1 MSVGARG
8 ERVIE
13 TENGEV
19 RILFTNRALANAEAQ
34 LNRGVF
40 EVLTDLQS
48 GGRIGDVAV
57 LLQASM
63 EAARRDAREGG
74 KPVSLARAYEVL
86 DDVGYAA
93 AAIAVVE
100 AVAEVVSYT
109 REGDAG
115 IPLTGDG
122 ADPN

>member
-1 MSVGARG
+1 MSTGARG

-13 TENGEV
+13 TEDGEV
-19 RILFTNRALANAEAQ
+19 RVLFTNRALANAETQ

-40 EVLTDLQS
+40 EVLADLQS

-57 LLQASM
+57 LLQAGM

-74 KPVSLARAYEVL
+74 KPVTTAQAYAVL
-86 DDVGYAA
+86 DEVGYAA
-93 AAIAVVE
+93 AVIAVVE

-109 REGDAG
+109 RERDASIQDAG
-115 IPLTGDG
+115 DD

>member
-1 MSVGARG
+1 MSTGARG

-13 TENGEV
+13 TEDGEV
-19 RILFTNRALANAEAQ
+19 RVLFTNRALANAETQ

-40 EVLTDLQS
+40 EVLADLQS

-57 LLQASM
+57 LLQAGM

-74 KPVSLARAYEVL
+74 KPVNLAQAYAVL
-86 DDVGYAA
+86 DEVGYAA
-93 AAIAVVE
+93 AVIAVVE
-100 AVAEVVSYT
+100 AVAEVVGYT
-109 REGDAG
+109 RERDASIQDAG
-115 IPLTGDG
+115 DD

>member
-1 MSVGARG
+1 VSTGARG

-13 TENGEV
+13 TEDGEV
-19 RILFTNRALANAEAQ
+19 RILFTNRALANAETQ

-40 EVLTDLQS
+40 EVLADLQS

-57 LLQASM
+57 LLQAGM

-74 KPVSLARAYEVL
+74 KPVTTAQAYAVL
-86 DDVGYAA
+86 DEVGYAA
-93 AAIAVVE
+93 AVIAVVE
-100 AVAEVVSYT
+100 AVAEVVGYT
-109 REGDAG
+109 RERDASIQDAG
-115 IPLTGDG
+115 DD

>member
-1 MSVGARG
+1 MSAGARG

-13 TENGEV
+13 TEDGEV
-19 RILFTNRALANAEAQ
+19 RVLFTNRALANAEAQ

-40 EVLTDLQS
+40 AVLTDLQS

-57 LLQASM
+57 LLQAGM

-74 KPVSLARAYEVL
+74 KPVSVAQAYAVL

-93 AAIAVVE
+93 VAIAVVE

-109 REGDAG
+109 REGDAS
-115 IPLTGDG
+115 IPPAEDG

>member
-1 MSVGARG
+1 MSAGARG

-13 TENGEV
+13 TEDGEV
-19 RILFTNRALANAEAQ
+19 RVLFTNRALANAETQ

-40 EVLTDLQS
+40 EVLADLQS

-57 LLQASM
+57 LLQAGM

-74 KPVSLARAYEVL
+74 KPVSPAQAYAVL
-86 DDVGYAA
+86 DEVGYAA
-93 AAIAVVE
+93 AVIAVVE

-109 REGDAG
+109 RERDAG
-115 IPLTGDG
+115 IQDAGDG

>member
-1 MSVGARG
+1 MSTGARG

-13 TENGEV
+13 TEDGEV
-19 RILFTNRALANAEAQ
+19 RVLFTNRALANAETQ

-40 EVLTDLQS
+40 EVLADLQS

-57 LLQASM
+57 LLQAGM

-74 KPVSLARAYEVL
+74 KPVSVAQAYAVL
-86 DDVGYAA
+86 DEVGYATA
-93 AAIAVVE
+93 VIAVVE

-109 REGDAG
+109 RERDAS
-115 IPLTGDG
+115 IQDAGDG

>member
-1 MSVGARG
+1 MSTGARG

-13 TENGEV
+13 TEDGEV

-40 EVLTDLQS
+40 EVLADLQS

-57 LLQASM
+57 LLQAGM

-74 KPVSLARAYEVL
+74 KPVSVAQAYAVL

-109 REGDAG
+109 REGDAS
-115 IPLTGDG
+115 ISPAEDG

>member
-13 TENGEV
+13 TEDGEV
-19 RILFTNRALANAEAQ
+19 RVLFTNRALANAETQ

-40 EVLTDLQS
+40 EVLADLQS

-57 LLQASM
+57 LLQAGM

-74 KPVSLARAYEVL
+74 KPVTTAQAYAVL
-86 DDVGYAA
+86 DEVGYAA
-93 AAIAVVE
+93 AVIAVVE

-109 REGDAG
+109 RERDASIQDAG
-115 IPLTGDG
+115 DD

>member
-1 MSVGARG
+1 MSTGARG

-13 TENGEV
+13 TEDGEV
-19 RILFTNRALANAEAQ
+19 RILFTNRALANAETQ

-40 EVLTDLQS
+40 EVLADLQS

-57 LLQASM
+57 LLQAGM

-74 KPVSLARAYEVL
+74 KPVTTAQAYAVL
-86 DDVGYAA
+86 DEVGYAA
-93 AAIAVVE
+93 AVIAVVE
-100 AVAEVVSYT
+100 AVAEVVGYT
-109 REGDAG
+109 RERDASIQDAG
-115 IPLTGDG
+115 DD